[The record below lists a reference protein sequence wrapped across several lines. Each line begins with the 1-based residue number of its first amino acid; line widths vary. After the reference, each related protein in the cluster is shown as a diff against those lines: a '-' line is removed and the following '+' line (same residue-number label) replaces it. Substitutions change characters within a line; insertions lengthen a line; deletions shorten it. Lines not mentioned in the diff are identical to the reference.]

1 MTGLPESILP
11 TLVYMGLLQ
20 IQRSVERVV
29 DAPEVA
35 HGTDARARG
44 VWEIWPGLFA
54 LEEFR
59 EKCVLVE
66 RCATRGDGRSD

>member
-20 IQRSVERVV
+20 VQRSVERVV

-44 VWEIWPGLFA
+44 VVGILTQK
-54 LEEFR
+54 LR
-59 EKCVLVE
+59 EGGVPVSVV
-66 RCATRGDGRSD
+66 RCAGAT

>member
-1 MTGLPESILP
+1 MWGGGGGVPSPRSCGGAGRMTGLPESILP

-20 IQRSVERVV
+20 VQRSVERVV

-44 VWEIWPGLFA
+44 VVGI
-54 LEEFR
+54 
-59 EKCVLVE
+59 
-66 RCATRGDGRSD
+66 

>member
-35 HGTDARARG
+35 HACARRLGDLAG
-44 VWEIWPGLFA
+44 A
-54 LEEFR
+54 LPEEFR

>member
-20 IQRSVERVV
+20 VQRSVERVV

-44 VWEIWPGLFA
+44 VVGMTQKL
-54 LEEFR
+54 R
-59 EKCVLVE
+59 EGGVPVSVV
-66 RCATRGDGRSD
+66 RCAGAT